1 MMDDGGHVL
10 VLCCRRR
17 GGEEQDTTGFV
28 TLEALMLSR
37 QEEERQTQT
46 HFHAPEVP
54 QFRAPPPP
62 VSQKNLQGM
71 ILPIRVVLLCVTL
84 FLMYVM

>member
-1 MMDDGGHVL
+1 MGDATVGNDMVESTMFHFY
-10 VLCCRRR
+10 CRRR

-37 QEEERQTQT
+37 QEEERRTQT

-54 QFRAPPPP
+54 QSRAPPPP
-62 VSQKNLQGM
+62 VSQRNIQGM
-71 ILPIRVVLLCVTL
+71 CTAK
-84 FLMYVM
+84 